1 MVKSRIRFITDQAII
16 AGVYVALT
24 LAFSQFSYLGVQFRF
39 GEILVLLPFFRK
51 DYAFGLVLGCA
62 IANLFSPLGYIDV
75 IFGTLATLLSVVAIA
90 YSKKLWLATIFP
102 VVFNAIIVG
111 LELHFVLGLPFWLSA
126 GQVALGQ
133 FVVISLIGY
142 AVFMN
147 LRKNKRFL
155 EVVRANQNVTMSY

>member
-1 MVKSRIRFITDQAII
+1 MKKSRIRFITDQAII

-24 LAFSQFSYLGVQFRF
+24 LVFSQFSYLGVQFRL
-39 GEILVLLPFFRK
+39 GEMLVLLPFFRK
-51 DYAFGLVLGCA
+51 DYSFGLVLGCA
-62 IANLFSPLGYIDV
+62 IANIFSPLGYIDV
-75 IFGTLATLLSVVAIA
+75 IFGTLATLVSVVAVSF
-90 YSKKLWLATIFP
+90 SKRLWVATIYP

-111 LELHFVLGLPFWLSA
+111 LELYFVLHLPFWLSA

-147 LRKNKRFL
+147 LRNNKRFL
-155 EVVRANQNVTMSY
+155 EVIRANQNVTISY